1 MEFSWHIFVKW
12 WPKIFQATC
21 ITIEVFLLAAVLAVL
36 LGVVVAALLS
46 LKIHWLNI
54 FLRVYISIFRN
65 TPLLVQLFFL
75 YFGLPVINIRMSPM
89 LTGVIGI
96 ALNEGA
102 FMAEI
107 IRGNIEAIRK
117 GDWEAAESLAL
128 SKIQVLRY
136 AILPQALRDALP
148 AITGQLSIV
157 VKDTSL
163 LSLIMIVELTRVSNQ
178 IYTRLFDLTGFSVAA
193 IIYITI
199 FVILTSFSKMIERK
213 VRVRR

>member
-1 MEFSWHIFVKW
+1 MDFSWHIFVKW
-12 WPKIFQATC
+12 WPRIWQATG
-21 ITIEVFLLAAVLAVL
+21 ITIEVFLLAAVFSVL
-36 LGVVVAALLS
+36 LGTVVAALLS
-46 LKIHWLNI
+46 LKIRWLTI
-54 FLRVYISIFRN
+54 VLRVYISIFRN

-75 YFGLPVINIRMSPM
+75 YFGLPAINIRMSP
-89 LTGVIGI
+89 LVTGVVGI
-96 ALNEGA
+96 SLNEGA

-136 AILPQALRDALP
+136 VILPQALRDAVP
-148 AITGQLSIV
+148 AVTGQLSII

-178 IYTRLFDLTGFSVAA
+178 IYTRLFDMTGFSVAA

-199 FVILTSFSKMIERK
+199 FLMLTSLAKMIERL